1 MNAQLNAGET
11 VSALTADVQDAS
23 GRFYPLKVESA
34 LSVPSLSGVTMLV
47 LRLNDGLTDVGD
59 VLLRIGLRGFQSNRV
74 RVGIGHIGGG
84 PPDDSPTPTP
94 TPTPTPKPT
103 PTPTP
108 KPTPVPTPIP
118 TPTPTPKP
126 TQAPTPIPT
135 PTPTPTPT
143 TTATRFK
150 VLQWNVAYGRGTD
163 NRIDLNRQVNW
174 LVNMHPDLISLNE
187 VPPENVSQY
196 KNMLQQRT
204 GVTWYSHWIAI
215 TPGNNVGQQILSRH
229 PFVSTKSLYLSF
241 GRSVAQ
247 VKVSIGGK
255 TINFFS
261 THLSYESVAW
271 RQTQLAQINTWAAT
285 FAEQK
290 ILLGDF
296 NLSPNWVE
304 HTTMTLLFHDAWQ
317 QAFNAGT
324 AISYPDNPEGRTRKG
339 RVDYI
344 NYSKG
349 ASGLRLI
356 DVRMPDQRDLNNRNV
371 AITVGGSNDAGVR
384 PSDHNFIV
392 ATFETK

>member
-1 MNAQLNAGET
+1 
-11 VSALTADVQDAS
+11 
-23 GRFYPLKVESA
+23 
-34 LSVPSLSGVTMLV
+34 
-47 LRLNDGLTDVGD
+47 
-59 VLLRIGLRGFQSNRV
+59 
-74 RVGIGHIGGG
+74 
-84 PPDDSPTPTP
+84 
-94 TPTPTPKPT
+94 
-103 PTPTP
+103 
-108 KPTPVPTPIP
+108 
-118 TPTPTPKP
+118 
-126 TQAPTPIPT
+126 
-135 PTPTPTPT
+135 
-143 TTATRFK
+143 
-150 VLQWNVAYGRGTD
+150 
-163 NRIDLNRQVNW
+163 
-174 LVNMHPDLISLNE
+174 
-187 VPPENVSQY
+187 
-196 KNMLQQRT
+196 
-204 GVTWYSHWIAI
+204 
-215 TPGNNVGQQILSRH
+215 
-229 PFVSTKSLYLSF
+229 
-241 GRSVAQ
+241 VAQ

-255 TINFFS
+255 TINCFS

-271 RQTQLAQINTWAAT
+271 RQAQLAEINAWAAT
-285 FAEQK
+285 FSEQK